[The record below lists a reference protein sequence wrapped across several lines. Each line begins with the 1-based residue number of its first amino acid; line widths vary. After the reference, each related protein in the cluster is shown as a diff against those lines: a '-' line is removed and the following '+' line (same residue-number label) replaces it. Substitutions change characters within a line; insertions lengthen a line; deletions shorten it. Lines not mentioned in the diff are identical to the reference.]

1 MATTKTNRTAPLIAL
16 QVVLVSAAALA
27 AASAVLGTHAADAY
41 EGRIDAS
48 GATFAYPL
56 MDLWRVEYRTVDP
69 DVSLNY
75 NSIGSGGGVR
85 NHIERLGQFGA
96 TEAPLNDGEA
106 AAAPGT
112 ITIPAMIG
120 AISLA
125 YNIDG
130 DPSGL
135 NITSEA
141 LCGIFLGEI
150 DRWSDPRITESN
162 PGLAL
167 PDAQIIT
174 FHRSDGSG
182 TTFAFTS
189 YLAKTCPA
197 WDEQIG
203 AAKSVQWRSGS
214 GLPGNE
220 GVAGGVR
227 TTSNSIGYVT
237 LAYALQSG
245 MAVASIENGDGT
257 AFVRPT
263 IESASAA
270 SEAASPALPEAHQSW
285 YGVDLLATPGEDS
298 YPITSFSYIILHP
311 DLEGSTDSID
321 QARAVAGVI
330 AWMVTDGQRFAPDL
344 GYVPIADTVSEI
356 GLTGLSKVTYGGE
369 PVYLRPEADSGDVAV
384 QDGPVAVP
392 SWVKATAGWWAAGDI
407 SDEEFVAA
415 IRYLISEEII
425 VVEAAAG
432 EGDGDSVIPG
442 WIKNTAGWWAA
453 GEIPDDSFLNA
464 LKFLIRTG
472 ILVV

>member
-1 MATTKTNRTAPLIAL
+1 MAPVKTARVAPLVAL
-16 QVVLVSAAALA
+16 QVALVSAAALA
-27 AASAVLGTHAADAY
+27 AASAVLGAQAADAY

-56 MDLWRVEYRTVDP
+56 MDLWRVEYGTVEP
-69 DVSLNY
+69 DVNLNY

-96 TEAPLNDGEA
+96 TEAPLNDAEA

-130 DPSGL
+130 NPADL
-135 NITSEA
+135 NLTSKA

-150 DRWSDPRITESN
+150 NRWSDPRIAESN

-203 AAKSVQWRSGS
+203 AAKSVQWNSGS

-245 MAVASIENGDGT
+245 MAVASIENGEGT
-257 AFVRPT
+257 AFVRPS
-263 IESASAA
+263 IETASAA
-270 SEAASPALPEAHQSW
+270 SEAALPALPEAHQSW
-285 YGVDLLATPGEDS
+285 YDVDLLAVPGGDS
-298 YPITSFSYIILHP
+298 YPITSFSYIIIHP
-311 DLEGSTDSID
+311 DLEESTNSMD
-321 QARAVAGVI
+321 QAKAVVNMI
-330 AWMVTDGQRFAPDL
+330 AWMVTDGQRLAPDL
-344 GYVPIADTVSEI
+344 GYVPIVETVSEI
-356 GLTGLSKVTYGGE
+356 GLSGLSRVTYGGE
-369 PVYLRPEADSGDVAV
+369 PVYLRPEAGSGVVAT
-384 QDGPVAVP
+384 QDGPAAVP
-392 SWVKATAGWWAAGDI
+392 SWVKVTAGWWAAGEI
-407 SDEEFVAA
+407 SDGEFVAA
-415 IRYLISEEII
+415 IRHLISEEII

-432 EGDGDSVIPG
+432 EGSGDSVIPE

-453 GEIPDDSFLNA
+453 GEIPDESFLNA
-464 LKFLIRTG
+464 LKFLIRAG
-472 ILVV
+472 ILIV